1 MRPLATSAV
10 STADGPGSTVTWTPA
25 SSAAPISRA
34 PGSLIPGSP
43 ASETSAYD
51 SPARRR
57 GSSSATRF
65 ASLCSW
71 YDISRAWIPCRCR
84 SPAVWRVSSQRT
96 KSTSS
101 STRSTRSVTSS
112 RLPIGVAQTKS
123 GNLLKSLERDQP
135 GADQAGH
142 RAELGGD
149 DPQLL
154 VERRERVSLRDL
166 ECAVDQ
172 ERKCGPAEAAADHD
186 EPCAERVRQRPGS
199 RAEPTPD
206 SGQDL
211 ECPSVAFLGEPDEPV
226 RIHGRTERFLRELRR
241 SFAGHVRLEVT

>member
-25 SSAAPISRA
+25 SSAAPINRA

-51 SPARRR
+51 SPATSR
-57 GSSSATRF
+57 GSTSATRF

-71 YDISRAWIPCRCR
+71 YEISRAWIPCRCS
-84 SPAVWRVSSQRT
+84 SPAVCRVSSQRT
-96 KSTSS
+96 KSTSPR
-101 STRSTRSVTSS
+101 TRSTRSVTSS

-123 GNLLKSLERDQP
+123 GTSGPALPESLERDET

-154 VERRERVSLRDL
+154 VERRERVPVGDL
-166 ECAVDQ
+166 ERGVDQ
-172 ERKCGPAEAAADHD
+172 ERKRGAAEAAADHD
-186 EPCAERVRQRPGS
+186 EPCAERVRQR
-199 RAEPTPD
+199 
-206 SGQDL
+206 
-211 ECPSVAFLGEPDEPV
+211 
-226 RIHGRTERFLRELRR
+226 
-241 SFAGHVRLEVT
+241 